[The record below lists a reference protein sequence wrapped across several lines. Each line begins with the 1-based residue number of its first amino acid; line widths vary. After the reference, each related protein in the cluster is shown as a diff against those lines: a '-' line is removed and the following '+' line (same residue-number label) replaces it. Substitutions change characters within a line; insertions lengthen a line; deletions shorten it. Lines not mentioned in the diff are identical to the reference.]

1 MRKILISW
9 GKNGS
14 ILSRLIKLDVTSRAS
29 STRPIELQ
37 CSTLHIT
44 KSHCLIP
51 CFFILYFK
59 ANYVLAICCY
69 MVMSYHIIQLNIK
82 IYSNFH
88 VKNSNFSSLSL
99 SLCNQQLQCL
109 GIKNIEI
116 FSPFFSFFVFFFC
129 IFQEK
134 KIFIF
139 WFCQVANMPNINTH
153 QSNSF

>member
-88 VKNSNFSSLSL
+88 VENSNFSSLSL

-116 FSPFFSFFVFFFC
+116 FSHFFLFLSFSFAYFR
-129 IFQEK
+129 K
-134 KIFIF
+134 KK
-139 WFCQVANMPNINTH
+139 
-153 QSNSF
+153 SLSFGFAKLLICLI